1 MRMNWGVVLMWFG
14 ALLGGAIALVGLFIP
29 GGGLSF
35 YLHAPTCVVGLPL
48 SASLIASGAVLRRME
63 HSEHRRTVSL

>member
-1 MRMNWGVVLMWFG
+1 MWFG
-14 ALLGGAIALVGLFIP
+14 ALLGGAIALVGLLIP

-48 SASLIASGAVLRRME
+48 SASLIASGGVLRRLE
-63 HSEHRRTVSL
+63 QTDHRRTVRL